1 MDFTRDYSGG
11 ETVFV
16 GDERLKTRKGLR
28 LDLPQLQTIRARS
41 VCNLTQPRKVV
52 IRSGVQ

>member
-1 MDFTRDYSGG
+1 MGIARGNKRG

-16 GDERLKTRKGLR
+16 GDERLETRKGLR
-28 LDLPQLQTIRARS
+28 LDLPQLQTIRAKS

>member
-1 MDFTRDYSGG
+1 MDFARDYSGG

-16 GDERLKTRKGLR
+16 GDERLKTRGAFR
-28 LDLPQLQTIRARS
+28 IDLPQLQTIRARS

>member
-1 MDFTRDYSGG
+1 MDFARDYSGG

-16 GDERLKTRKGLR
+16 GDERLETRKGLR
-28 LDLPQLQTIRARS
+28 LDLPQLQTIHAKS

>member
-1 MDFTRDYSGG
+1 MDFARGYSGG

-28 LDLPQLQTIRARS
+28 LDLPQLQTIRAKS

>member
-1 MDFTRDYSGG
+1 MGIARGYERG

-16 GDERLKTRKGLR
+16 GDERLETRKGLK
-28 LDLPQLQTIRARS
+28 LDLPQLQTIRAKS

>member
-1 MDFTRDYSGG
+1 MDFARDYSGG

-28 LDLPQLQTIRARS
+28 LDLPQLQTIRAKS